1 MGTSTNTV
9 FHRAIAPFHRPAP
22 ERLQRPPLLRFRRN
36 KTGLRIDVTRQIE
49 LTAEIIPHPADEIYG
64 VEMRR
69 RGHQTPCC
77 GAIWDD
83 SAICNDLAAVGLPH
97 PKRPAARLAFVLH
110 HTAHPDRTIQ
120 QFAQQTDLPLR
131 FQRSERRR
139 QPTAQPAGNE

>member
-1 MGTSTNTV
+1 
-9 FHRAIAPFHRPAP
+9 
-22 ERLQRPPLLRFRRN
+22 
-36 KTGLRIDVTRQIE
+36 
-49 LTAEIIPHPADEIYG
+49 
-64 VEMRR
+64 MRR
-69 RGHQTPCC
+69 RGHQTLLLRRDL
-77 GAIWDD
+77 GRFGDLQR
-83 SAICNDLAAVGLPH
+83 LAAVGLPH